1 MRNCRSYSNSS
12 GVDLKQFKTTKSA
25 YYYSVPIIKQ
35 HNCSDVDKMYETLDE
50 KVKANFAYEKNLS
63 RYWNQLKR
71 NIENSK
77 AAGLDSLAESYQ
89 NHYNYHLAQRSAA
102 QNCSATLKYGGKA
115 SEVKSFAFPK
125 ATKKIPIKPEPP
137 KPQPEPPKPEPI
149 NPVVKKANG
158 INLEPKKPVQEIKT
172 EKEGFKL
179 SKDLILGLLGGVV
192 LYLVVLK

>member
-1 MRNCRSYSNSS
+1 LRNCRSYSNSS

-137 KPQPEPPKPEPI
+137 KPEPI